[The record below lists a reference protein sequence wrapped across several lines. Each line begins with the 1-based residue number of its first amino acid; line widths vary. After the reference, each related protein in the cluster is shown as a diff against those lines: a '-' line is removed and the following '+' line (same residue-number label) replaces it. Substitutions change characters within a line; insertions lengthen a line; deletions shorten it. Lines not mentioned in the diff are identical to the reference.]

1 MQSGISGNFCQNAK
15 AKFAFCTYQW
25 QLQLAFCRISGQDD
39 ALPFSH
45 SNLWKPCILSV
56 GEQQAEYWLTINN
69 LQHMLRHLCS
79 VTVSLLAHNF
89 HWTSLPFLNG
99 GLWDP
104 CWVGL
109 GVTSGHGSKTRCSWK
124 VEHPRIIGCVTK
136 RFTKDWSGRFLI
148 ATTRAC
154 WNSQKRDE
162 LHSGSQIVE

>member
-1 MQSGISGNFCQNAK
+1 MQSGISGNFCQNVK

-56 GEQQAEYWLTINN
+56 GKQQAEYWLTINN

-79 VTVSLLAHNF
+79 VTVSLLADNF
-89 HWTSLPFLNG
+89 YRTSLPFLNG
-99 GLWDP
+99 GIWDP
-104 CWVGL
+104 
-109 GVTSGHGSKTRCSWK
+109 CSWK

-162 LHSGSQIVE
+162 LHSGSKIVE